1 MCSRSITLVLSK
13 TPGVYSV
20 SVNLVGETADVI
32 FNPNIVTIEEL
43 GNKINNI
50 GFEYLG
56 VKDLHNKN
64 NKKIQEAHEKSLKS
78 KRNRIFIGFLF
89 SIPTMLL
96 MFSGINLPIPMSLF
110 MLIITIIPF
119 IYVTYPIF
127 NSSYHALRVK
137 NLNMDVMY
145 ALGIGVAFVSSV
157 MGTFHIILTPDFMF
171 YDTSLMLAA
180 FLMLGKYLE
189 DKAKSNTSEAV
200 NKLADLQVK
209 EATVEKT
216 INGKVIEQKENIESI
231 IKGNIIIVKPGEK
244 IPLDGEII
252 YGKSHIDESFVTGES
267 IPVQKTIGDNVVGGS
282 INKDGVLKFKVTNT
296 SEYTVLSQIIQLVQ
310 DAQSSH
316 PPIQKLADKIVKYF
330 IPTLLIIAFLAF
342 IIWYVILGSSL
353 LFSLTVLISVLVVAC
368 PCSLGLATPTAVTV
382 GIGRAAEFGILI
394 KDGQTL
400 EVSENIDTVLLDKTG
415 TITIGHPV
423 LTDVINYSNKK
434 DDELLRIIG
443 SIEQYSQHPIA
454 TAILEDIEKR
464 QINLDNINDFKVYD
478 GEGIKATLDKTIY
491 YIGNKKL
498 MKNNKINITDNI
510 ESDLHK
516 QESLMKTTVIISS
529 EKEILGLVSVAD
541 AIKTNSKSAID
552 KFHEMNI
559 KTKMITGDNKL
570 TSEKVA
576 KKVGITEVISDV
588 MPQDKLD
595 NVKKLQTE
603 NHHVVFIGDGINDAP
618 ALAQSDVGIAIGGGT
633 DIARESGDI
642 VLVNGDITDAVG
654 SIQIAKKVMKR
665 IHQNLFWAFAYNII
679 LIPIA
684 AGILTPWNILFR
696 PEYSAFAMALSSVTV
711 VTLSLLLKNYTPD
724 IYKKED
730 NE

>member
-1 MCSRSITLVLSK
+1 
-13 TPGVYSV
+13 
-20 SVNLVGETADVI
+20 
-32 FNPNIVTIEEL
+32 
-43 GNKINNI
+43 
-50 GFEYLG
+50 
-56 VKDLHNKN
+56 
-64 NKKIQEAHEKSLKS
+64 
-78 KRNRIFIGFLF
+78 
-89 SIPTMLL
+89 
-96 MFSGINLPIPMSLF
+96 
-110 MLIITIIPF
+110 
-119 IYVTYPIF
+119 
-127 NSSYHALRVK
+127 
-137 NLNMDVMY
+137 
-145 ALGIGVAFVSSV
+145 
-157 MGTFHIILTPDFMF
+157 
-171 YDTSLMLAA
+171 
-180 FLMLGKYLE
+180 
-189 DKAKSNTSEAV
+189 
-200 NKLADLQVK
+200 
-209 EATVEKT
+209 
-216 INGKVIEQKENIESI
+216 
-231 IKGNIIIVKPGEK
+231 
-244 IPLDGEII
+244 
-252 YGKSHIDESFVTGES
+252 
-267 IPVQKTIGDNVVGGS
+267 
-282 INKDGVLKFKVTNT
+282 
-296 SEYTVLSQIIQLVQ
+296 
-310 DAQSSH
+310 
-316 PPIQKLADKIVKYF
+316 
-330 IPTLLIIAFLAF
+330 
-342 IIWYVILGSSL
+342 
-353 LFSLTVLISVLVVAC
+353 
-368 PCSLGLATPTAVTV
+368 
-382 GIGRAAEFGILI
+382 
-394 KDGQTL
+394 
-400 EVSENIDTVLLDKTG
+400 
-415 TITIGHPV
+415 
-423 LTDVINYSNKK
+423 
-434 DDELLRIIG
+434 
-443 SIEQYSQHPIA
+443 
-454 TAILEDIEKR
+454 
-464 QINLDNINDFKVYD
+464 
-478 GEGIKATLDKTIY
+478 
-491 YIGNKKL
+491 